1 MQQLLRRGLMLDAE
15 MIRETLKA
23 SHNWEDTPEQA
34 QLRECLTNILIGHTD
49 IDTINIARD
58 MINLMRDQLM
68 SRVSVVRKTATV
80 NARVSMTPG
89 EIADA
94 TGQTKPTILRLSTE
108 YRNI

>member
-1 MQQLLRRGLMLDAE
+1 MQQLLRREHMLDAE
-15 MIRETLKA
+15 MIRDTLAA
-23 SHNWEDTPEQA
+23 SHGWVDTPEQA
-34 QLRECLTNILIGHTD
+34 QLRECLTNVLIGHSD

-68 SRVSVVRKTATV
+68 SRVSVIRKTATV

-94 TGQTKPTILRLSTE
+94 TGQTKATILRLSTE